1 VSCACL
7 RRTVTITVAVA
18 FIVTACS
25 SQEASPPPAD
35 AEPQV
40 QPGATLLGTVGTAEE
55 PEAFEIALKTQGGE
69 PVEVLAAGSYTLV
82 VDDLAQIHNF
92 HLTGT
97 GVDVATDISGTGKDS
112 FDVTFQSGTY
122 RYLCDPHP
130 SMNGVLQAV

>member
-1 VSCACL
+1 
-7 RRTVTITVAVA
+7 VA
-18 FIVTACS
+18 ACS

-40 QPGATLLGTVGTAEE
+40 QPGATLLGAVGTAED
-55 PEAFEIALKTQGGE
+55 PEAFEIALTTQEGE

-97 GVDVATDISGTGKDS
+97 GVDVATDIAGTGEDT

-130 SMNGVLQAV
+130 SMNGEVQAV